1 MPVPKI
7 LRAECAALVA
17 LLALAACG
25 KDPAQGATPASKGGS
40 GGEGRR
46 TNSITLA
53 PTDIAPARRAP
64 IEEATAITGDLNP
77 IESVEIRARLEGDIE
92 SVLVREGERVAR
104 GQLLARFDATEQE
117 SAQRS
122 AEADRVSAQT
132 ELGTAQW
139 NLEQTEELFKQG
151 AVPERDLKAS
161 QQSVVAAKARV
172 AAAEA
177 RVHSSAITLRDTRVV
192 APTNGIVARRAVENG
207 EHVSRGASLFT
218 VVRNDVL
225 ELAAML
231 PARRA
236 GGVTVGQT
244 VHFTA
249 DGRSFDGRVARVS
262 PTIDPATR
270 SVTVYVQVPNATGA
284 LKGGTFATGRVVARA
299 IPDALVI
306 PAAAVRQ
313 TQQGGKPFVY
323 RVVNNT
329 IDVAN
334 ITLGVVDEAA
344 ALAQVLDGLAPG
356 DRVIVGNLGA
366 LGKGMTVEIIGG
378 ENAQS
383 NRMQEAGGGRQGTP
397 PGS

>member
-1 MPVPKI
+1 
-7 LRAECAALVA
+7 
-17 LLALAACG
+17 
-25 KDPAQGATPASKGGS
+25 
-40 GGEGRR
+40 
-46 TNSITLA
+46 
-53 PTDIAPARRAP
+53 
-64 IEEATAITGDLNP
+64 
-77 IESVEIRARLEGDIE
+77 
-92 SVLVREGERVAR
+92 
-104 GQLLARFDATEQE
+104 
-117 SAQRS
+117 
-122 AEADRVSAQT
+122 
-132 ELGTAQW
+132 
-139 NLEQTEELFKQG
+139 
-151 AVPERDLKAS
+151 
-161 QQSVVAAKARV
+161 
-172 AAAEA
+172 
-177 RVHSSAITLRDTRVV
+177 
-192 APTNGIVARRAVENG
+192 VENG

-236 GGVTVGQT
+236 GGVAVGQT

-299 IPDALVI
+299 IPDALVV

-329 IDVAN
+329 IDVAS

-378 ENAQS
+378 ENTRGSRAQDS
-383 NRMQEAGGGRQGTP
+383 GGKMPGAS

>member
-1 MPVPKI
+1 VSKI
-7 LRAECAALVA
+7 LRAECAIVAA
-17 LLALAACG
+17 LLTLAACG
-25 KDPAQGATPASKGGS
+25 KDPAQGATPAGQGG
-40 GGEGRR
+40 GGDGRR
-46 TNSITLA
+46 ANSITLA
-53 PTDIAPARRAP
+53 PSDLAPARRAP

-92 SVLVREGERVAR
+92 SVLVREGQRVTR

-122 AEADRVSAQT
+122 AEADRVAAQT

-161 QQSVVAAKARV
+161 QQAVAAARARV

-177 RVHSSAITLRDTRVV
+177 RLHSSAVTLRDTRVV
-192 APTNGIVARRAVENG
+192 APTDGIVAKRTVENG
-207 EHVSRGASLFT
+207 EHVGRGASLFT

-236 GGVTVGQT
+236 GAVAVGQT
-244 VHFTA
+244 VRFTA
-249 DGRSFDGRVARVS
+249 DGRAFDGRVARVS

-270 SVTVYVQVPNATGA
+270 SVTVYVQVPNPTGA
-284 LKGGTFATGRVVARA
+284 LKGGTFATGRVVARS

-306 PAAAVRQ
+306 PAPAVRQ
-313 TQQGGKPFVY
+313 AQQGGKPFVY

-329 IDVAN
+329 IDVAP

-344 ALAQVLDGLAPG
+344 ALAQVLDGLSPG
-356 DRVIVGNLGA
+356 DRVIVGNIGA
-366 LGKGMTVEIIGG
+366 LGKGMAVEVLGG
-378 ENAQS
+378 ENTRGSRAQDS
-383 NRMQEAGGGRQGTP
+383 GGKMPGAS